1 VYLFE
6 GLKNQISA
14 YLPPEQVALVQQAY
28 VVARDAHA
36 PQTRSSGEPY
46 ITHPVAV
53 SSILADMHMDHE
65 TLMAALLHDV
75 IEDTP
80 VSKEDLTRLFGNTV
94 AELVQGVSKLDKV
107 KFKDYQEFEVT
118 NLQKMF
124 MAMTQD
130 IRVILIK
137 LADRTHNMRTLG
149 ALRPEKRRRIAKETL
164 ELYAP
169 IANRL
174 GIHNIK
180 NELEDWGFQA
190 LYPMRY
196 RALSTAVKQ
205 ARGNRREL
213 LEKIQHEILGRLEQ
227 AGINADV
234 SGREKHLYSIYRK
247 MKNKELMFNDVMD
260 IYAFRVVVD
269 SVDHCY
275 RTLGVVH
282 NLYKPIEIRFKDYI
296 AIPKQNGYQ
305 SLHTSL
311 IGPHGIP
318 VEIQMRTREM
328 DEMADK
334 GIAAHW
340 MYKANGQHQDT
351 TAQIRARRWI
361 QSLLELQQNAG
372 NSAEFVENVKSELYP
387 DELYVFSPK
396 GKIVELPIG
405 ATAVDFAYAVHTD
418 IGNRC
423 VGAKVDRRPYP
434 LNKPLETG
442 QTVEIV
448 TSPGGKPNANWLN
461 YVVTSRAILGIRNYL
476 KKQQQNE
483 SISLGRRLLSSALGE
498 VKLEDIAPERIE
510 QVLQNTKQKSLDE
523 LCSEIGLGNQLAI
536 AVARRLLG
544 EFDSDES
551 SSKDNNGP
559 MPKSKAFII
568 GSEGMLL
575 TFGKCCRPIPGD
587 DIIANATPGKGL
599 NVHRA
604 DCRNIKGWDKEPG
617 KFFPVRWDK
626 TGDKQFLCDI
636 RVFIV
641 NRQGVLA
648 KLTTLIASQGSNIQD
663 LATDDRD
670 TGEYVIKITLSV
682 RDRVHLANV
691 MRKIRVMPDVQ
702 KVYRRK

>member
-1 VYLFE
+1 
-6 GLKNQISA
+6 
-14 YLPPEQVALVQQAY
+14 
-28 VVARDAHA
+28 
-36 PQTRSSGEPY
+36 
-46 ITHPVAV
+46 
-53 SSILADMHMDHE
+53 
-65 TLMAALLHDV
+65 
-75 IEDTP
+75 
-80 VSKEDLTRLFGNTV
+80 
-94 AELVQGVSKLDKV
+94 
-107 KFKDYQEFEVT
+107 
-118 NLQKMF
+118 
-124 MAMTQD
+124 
-130 IRVILIK
+130 
-137 LADRTHNMRTLG
+137 
-149 ALRPEKRRRIAKETL
+149 
-164 ELYAP
+164 
-169 IANRL
+169 
-174 GIHNIK
+174 
-180 NELEDWGFQA
+180 
-190 LYPMRY
+190 
-196 RALSTAVKQ
+196 
-205 ARGNRREL
+205 
-213 LEKIQHEILGRLEQ
+213 
-227 AGINADV
+227 
-234 SGREKHLYSIYRK
+234 
-247 MKNKELMFNDVMD
+247 MD
-260 IYAFRVVVD
+260 IYAFRVVVENI
-269 SVDHCY
+269 DHCY

-340 MYKANGQHQDT
+340 LYKANGQHQDT
-351 TAQIRARRWI
+351 TAQIRARRWM

-442 QTVEIV
+442 QTVEVI
-448 TSPGGKPNANWLN
+448 TSSGGKPNANWLN

-483 SISLGRRLLSSALGE
+483 STSLGRRLLSSALGE
-498 VKLEDIAPERIE
+498 VKLEDIAAERID

-544 EFDSDES
+544 EFESDES
-551 SSKDNNGP
+551 SNKDNAGP

-575 TFGKCCRPIPGD
+575 TFAKCCRPIPGD
-587 DIIANATPGKGL
+587 DIVANATPGKGL

-648 KLTTLIASQGSNIQD
+648 RLTTLIASQDSNIQD

-670 TGEYVIKITLSV
+670 TGG
-682 RDRVHLANV
+682 
-691 MRKIRVMPDVQ
+691 
-702 KVYRRK
+702 

>member
-6 GLKNQISA
+6 GLKNQIIA

-80 VSKEDLTRLFGNTV
+80 VSKEELAAKFGDTV

-213 LEKIQHEILGRLEQ
+213 LEKIQHEITGRLEQ

-269 SVDHCY
+269 SIDHCY

-311 IGPHGIP
+311 VGPHGIP

-396 GKIVELPIG
+396 GRIVELPIG

-498 VKLEDIAPERIE
+498 VKLEDIGQERVE
-510 QVLQNTKQKSLDE
+510 QVLQNTRQKTLDE

-551 SSKDNNGP
+551 QQKDHAGP

-575 TFGKCCRPIPGD
+575 TFAKCCRPIPGD
-587 DIIANATPGKGL
+587 EIVAYATPGKGL

-617 KFFPVRWDK
+617 RFFPVRWDK

-648 KLTTLIASQGSNIQD
+648 KLTTLIAAQDSNIQD

-682 RDRVHLANV
+682 RDRIQLANV